1 MPLNKLEN
9 FIKNT
14 DGRTLYVNPNDLN
27 ATDSINNQGTSL
39 TEPFRTIQR
48 ALIES
53 ARFSYVRGENNDLI
67 ERTTI
72 LVYPGEHPID
82 NRPGYGIRTV
92 NNNPVAVTPSGELVD
107 PFLAFNITADSNFDI
122 ESPNNILHR
131 FNSIFGGVII
141 PRGTSIVGMD
151 LRKTKIRPLYV
162 PNPTDPEVPDSAIF
176 RITGTCYFWQFTIF
190 DGREDGVVFTD
201 PRDFSENNQS
211 VPTFSHHKLTAFEY
225 ADGVNVAIA
234 NGFELTDLAMYYSK
248 LSNAYNEA
256 SGRPIDEKY
265 PDDPDGFAPQRPEFE
280 IVGAFA
286 TDPVRITRIISGDG
300 VTPEAPVTVDCA
312 TPHNL
317 SVGTPI
323 KIRGVAVDDYNVS
336 TKVTT
341 IQSPTRF
348 KYSLSFVRPNLP
360 AEPSVS
366 SATVTV
372 ETDTVTGASPYIF
385 NCSMRSVWGINGM
398 HADGSKATGFRSM
411 VVAQFTAIS
420 LQKDDRSFVKYNNQ
434 ARRYDG
440 INYKVVRGAELSAQS
455 SSTNTAT
462 VYHLDPN
469 AIYRPG
475 WGTTHIKMT
484 NDAVI
489 QIVSVFAIGFNQHFF
504 AGTGADASIT
514 NSNSNF
520 GQFALLSNGFK
531 NNAFSK
537 DDKGFITHVI
547 TPRSPFN
554 PEREQVE
561 IVDWVNIDFEATRTI
576 AIPAQIY
583 LKGFQNREDLPPGV
597 TQGFKIGARY
607 DEFIYQPTSTVGL
620 IPTATPRMPEVRIGP
635 GNNVA
640 AGTEVGRKV
649 YPVISG
655 PVNSTLTLPAHG
667 LLQGEKIRIFSAIG
681 DLPENISKATLY
693 YANVLDS
700 QNIRLSTS
708 EANAFNNV
716 FVQIFGGTELRI
728 ESRVN
733 DKNPGD
739 AGHPLQYDEVN
750 GQWFVFTE
758 GNSPLFRYIR
768 DNPDSEDGD
777 DFISYF
783 ERKSD
788 NRSLD
793 DKLYRLRYVI
803 PKEALNAKP
812 PTPGYVIQS
821 SSTTGALTSDDFEKT
836 TLQIDDYEYNRNPR
850 YIVECKVAGNNR
862 EVEVRSE
869 MPHNLNVNDKINI
882 INVVST
888 DNPEGFAGR
897 GYNGEFLVTNI
908 DDARNFRY
916 SLTDLNNFT
925 RTPGQFTNDTNDRN
939 ILLPRFQRKDAQIN
953 AFVYRIDTIIDFEE
967 GIRDGIYH
975 LYLVN
980 GGNKVTETF
989 SDRAYNQPIEDLYP
1003 QLDLDNLRPN
1013 PPSTSTFA
1021 NRFPLG
1027 RTTIDEQQNSIT
1039 RETIDRVIT
1048 ARGASV
1054 IQSTSDG
1061 APETD
1066 GSFETTIL
1074 FEREHDFNRLFGYT
1088 TLRGGSGYTDGLFY
1102 NIKLLSDFGTN
1113 WKGATAEITVISG
1126 AVTKLTIMDTGSGYS
1141 PGETIAIDP
1150 NDIGGG
1156 TGAEI
1161 DVTAK
1166 DVGDNTNTILQI
1178 TGAGS
1183 KYEDSYVYITD
1194 VKDNERIGVARTA
1207 GSPQI
1212 VAGMYAFPTDSAT
1225 GIVTYSYNSS
1235 ERVSTFTA
1243 DPAQGFGLNRGQ
1255 TFVVYD
1261 SEKALVGQYF
1271 VSGITSPN
1279 VMTAITENDLS
1290 QGGTRTLTLI
1300 GKTGIEDNDAST
1312 GPQGENIQTRGTTL
1326 FDLGTAY
1333 LKADTSSNTAIRFRP
1348 KEDALGVAQKLRL
1361 GQYIQ
1366 VGSEIMRIA
1375 SSNATGSQQDTLEVI
1390 RGAFG
1395 SNITNH
1401 PTNSKV
1407 RTIRAEAIE
1416 LRRPAI
1422 LRASGHTFEYIGYG
1436 PGNYS
1441 VALPQLQIKQLP
1453 DNEIYLVQA
1462 QELSCGQV
1470 VYTGMSDN
1478 GDFYIGNIKYSATSG
1493 TQTTFDI
1500 PIPTIAGQLA
1510 SSNSVVF
1517 DEVIINRRLFVG
1529 GGETKEI
1536 LSQFDGPVKFTNSVV
1551 IQDRLTVSDVA
1562 SLFEVVVNSPKA
1574 STAPTNGALQ
1584 VRGGV
1589 GIEGD
1594 LFLGGGLEVLGDVDF
1609 KANVAIG
1616 LTLTVGS
1623 DIIGGEDLI
1632 IAGDGNFGGD
1642 VILDD
1647 IDSKLVTNVI
1657 EAVDGNSDMYLWSNQ
1672 GSGEI
1677 EVGATGDAKT
1687 IFKTTKP
1694 GSGEGG
1700 EDDIAN
1706 SDGGVD
1712 FKGSIVV
1719 REKCIAKEFI
1729 GDGLGKPGSIIMW
1742 AGNTGNIP
1750 KGYLLCNGATLN
1762 TSSYNKLFKAIGYQ
1776 WGGGGSNFRI
1786 PDLRDKFVVAAGSS
1800 YSVGQTGGANNVTL
1814 NVNNIP
1820 SHNHGQTDDK
1830 TYNHGHNIGVTVNN
1844 GNANH
1849 GHPANS
1855 NNEGQHRHPANT
1867 GDGGAHGHSLDINNN
1882 GGHNH
1887 NAGMNSAGGH
1897 NHRYNSP
1904 NRNSQEVQRGG
1915 RRDFVTDRGGANT
1928 GNNGSHTH
1936 PVNIGNNG
1944 GHGHSGR
1951 ASQQSDHSHNVRLDS
1966 NGDHKHPI
1974 SITGSNATHKHPAN
1988 GTASNDTY
1996 THRHNTGPA
2005 GGNGAHE
2012 NRPPFFALCYIIQF
2026 K

>member
-27 ATDSINNQGTSL
+27 ATDSITNQGTSL

-122 ESPNNILHR
+122 ESPNNVLHR
-131 FNSIFGGVII
+131 FNSIHGGVVV

-162 PNPTDPEVPDSAIF
+162 PNPTDPEVPNSAIF
-176 RITGTCYFWQFTIF
+176 RITGTCYFWQFTVF
-190 DGREDGVVFTD
+190 DGREDGLVFTD

-225 ADGVNVAIA
+225 ADGVNPAIA
-234 NGFELTDLAMYYSK
+234 NGFELTDLQMYYSK

-265 PDDPDGFAPQRPEFE
+265 PADPDGFAPQRPEFE

-300 VTPEAPVTVDCA
+300 VTPEAPVTVDTA

-323 KIRGVAVDDYNVS
+323 KIRGVAVDDYNIS

-385 NCSMRSVWGINGM
+385 NVSMRSVWGINGM

-434 ARRYDG
+434 ARRFDG
-440 INYKVVRGAELSAQS
+440 INYKVVRGAELSAQA

-462 VYHLDPN
+462 VYHLDPE
-469 AIYRPG
+469 AQYRPG

-520 GQFALLSNGFK
+520 GQFALLSDGFK
-531 NNAFSK
+531 NDAFSK
-537 DDKGFITHVI
+537 DDKGFITHII

-554 PEREQVE
+554 PETDQVE
-561 IVDWVNIDFEATRTI
+561 KVDWTNIDFEATNRI
-576 AIPAQIY
+576 AIPAQLY
-583 LKGFQNREDLPPGV
+583 LKGFKNREDTPPGV

-607 DEFIYQPTSTVGL
+607 DEKLYQPTSTDNF
-620 IPTATPRMPEVRIGP
+620 IPSAIPFMPEVRIGP

-640 AGTEVGRKV
+640 SGSFTGRKV
-649 YPVISG
+649 YEVKSG
-655 PVNSTLTLPAHG
+655 PINSTLTLPAHG
-667 LLQGEKIRIFSAIG
+667 LLQGEKIRIFSANG
-681 DLPENISKATLY
+681 DLPENVEKATLY
-693 YANVLDS
+693 YANVLDN

-716 FVQIFGGTELRI
+716 FVQIYGGSDMRI

-739 AGHPLQYDEVN
+739 AGHPLQYDEIN
-750 GQWFVFTE
+750 EQWFLFTQ
-758 GNSPLFRYIR
+758 GNSPIYQYIKN
-768 DNPDSEDGD
+768 NPTSNDGD

-783 ERKSD
+783 ERESD
-788 NRSLD
+788 NRALD
-793 DKLYRLRYVI
+793 DKLYRVRYVI
-803 PKEALNAKP
+803 PKEAQNAKP
-812 PTPGYVIQS
+812 PTPGYIVQA
-821 SSTTGALTSDDFEKT
+821 SSTTGALSSDDFEKT
-836 TLQIDDYEYNRNPR
+836 TLDIDDYEYERNPR
-850 YIVECKVAGNNR
+850 YIVEAKVAGNNR
-862 EVEVRSE
+862 EVEVRCE
-869 MPHNLNVNDKINI
+869 LPHNLQIGDKVNMLNI
-882 INVVST
+882 IST
-888 DNPEGFAGR
+888 DNPDGFTGR

-916 SLTDLNNFT
+916 SLTDVNNFT
-925 RTPGQFTNDTNDRN
+925 RTPGAFQNDTNDRN
-939 ILLPRFQRKDAQIN
+939 ILLPRFQRKNNQIN
-953 AFVYRIDTIIDFEE
+953 AFVYRTDTIIDFEE

-989 SDRAYNQPIEDLYP
+989 TERAYNQPIEDLYP

-1013 PPSTSTFA
+1013 PPSSSTFA
-1021 NRFPLG
+1021 NRNPLG
-1027 RTTIDEQQNSIT
+1027 RVTIDEQQNSIT
-1039 RETIDRVIT
+1039 RETIDK
-1048 ARGASV
+1048 V
-1054 IQSTSDG
+1054 IQSRGTDVVQSSSDG
-1061 APETD
+1061 APELD
-1066 GSFETTIL
+1066 GSFETVIT
-1074 FEREHDFNRLFGYT
+1074 FEREHDFNGLYGYT
-1088 TLRGGSGYTDGLFY
+1088 TLRGGSGYTDGVFY
-1102 NIKLLSDFGTN
+1102 NVKLLSNFGTQ
-1113 WKGATAEITVISG
+1113 WKGATAEVTIISG
-1126 AVTKLTIMDTGSGYS
+1126 AITKLTIMDHGSGYNS
-1141 PGETIAIDP
+1141 SETISIDP

-1166 DVGDNTNTILQI
+1166 DVIDNTNTVVQL
-1178 TGAGS
+1178 TGMGS
-1183 KYEDSYVYITD
+1183 NYEDSYVYITR
-1194 VKDNERIGVARTA
+1194 VPSNNQIGVARTS
-1207 GSPQI
+1207 GSAEIIP
-1212 VAGMYAFPTDSAT
+1212 GMYCYPCDSAT
-1225 GIVTYSYNSS
+1225 GIVSYSYDAESKI
-1235 ERVSTFTA
+1235 STFTA
-1243 DPAQGFGLNRGQ
+1243 NPSNGFGLNRGQ
-1255 TFVVYD
+1255 TFIVFN
-1261 SEKALVGQYF
+1261 SERSQVGQYF
-1271 VSGITSPN
+1271 VSGIAAPN
-1279 VMTAITENDLS
+1279 VMTAVTENDLTANG
-1290 QGGTRTLTLI
+1290 QTLALVS
-1300 GKTGIEDNDAST
+1300 KTGIQDNDAST
-1312 GPQGENIQTRGTTL
+1312 GPQGENIQTRGTTF

-1333 LKADTSSNTAIRFRP
+1333 IKASTNQSTSIRFRP
-1348 KEDALGVAQKLRL
+1348 AEDALGVANKLRL

-1375 SSNATGSQQDTLEVI
+1375 SSTATGSQQDTLEVI

-1395 SNITNH
+1395 SNIANH
-1401 PTNSKV
+1401 PPNSKV

-1441 VALPQLQIKQLP
+1441 VALPQLQVKQLP

-1551 IQDRLTVSDVA
+1551 IQDRLSVSDVA
-1562 SLFEVVVNSPKA
+1562 SLFEVEVNSTKE
-1574 STAPTNGALQ
+1574 STSPFNGALQ

-1594 LFLGGGLEVLGDVDF
+1594 LNLGGELNVDGDVDF
-1609 KANVAIG
+1609 GANVAIG
-1616 LTLTVGS
+1616 LTLTVQE
-1623 DIIGGEDLI
+1623 DIIGNSDLI
-1632 IAGDGNFGGD
+1632 IAGDGIFSGD
-1642 VILDD
+1642 VILTNPDD
-1647 IDSKLVTNVI
+1647 GEVVTNLVR
-1657 EAVDGNSDMYLWSNQ
+1657 ATDGDKVMKLWWNQ
-1672 GSGEI
+1672 GQGEI
-1677 EVGATGDAKT
+1677 EVGATGDSKT
-1687 IFKTTKP
+1687 IFNVTKP

-1700 EDDIAN
+1700 EDDIDN

-1712 FKGSIVV
+1712 IKGSLVV

-1742 AGNTGNIP
+1742 AGNTSNIP

-1762 TSSYNKLFKAIGYQ
+1762 RSSYNKLYKAIGNQ
-1776 WGGGGSNFRI
+1776 WGGSGDNFKI
-1786 PDLRDKFVVAAGSS
+1786 PDLRDRFIVAAGGA
-1800 YSVGQTGGANNVTL
+1800 YNVGQTGGANNVTL
-1814 NVNNIP
+1814 TEAQMPN
-1820 SHNHGQTDDK
+1820 HNHGGTSSA
-1830 TYNHGHNIGVTVNN
+1830 NHNHSHNIGVSVNNANANHNHGGEANGAGSHGHTGNTNNQGGHQHGGTTATEGRHAHSGNTDSDGRHDHRYDKPDNAREGDSGNNQRANSVSRSSTDSDGSHSHSFNTDSDGSHQHNFNTSGAGGHAHNVGVSAVGNHGHDLRINSANAGHSHNAN
-1844 GNANH
+1844 GNASTDN
-1849 GHPANS
+1849 
-1855 NNEGQHRHPANT
+1855 
-1867 GDGGAHGHSLDINNN
+1867 
-1882 GGHNH
+1882 
-1887 NAGMNSAGGH
+1887 
-1897 NHRYNSP
+1897 YN
-1904 NRNSQEVQRGG
+1904 
-1915 RRDFVTDRGGANT
+1915 
-1928 GNNGSHTH
+1928 
-1936 PVNIGNNG
+1936 
-1944 GHGHSGR
+1944 
-1951 ASQQSDHSHNVRLDS
+1951 HSHNTS
-1966 NGDHKHPI
+1966 SKG
-1974 SITGSNATHKHPAN
+1974 GSN
-1988 GTASNDTY
+1988 
-1996 THRHNTGPA
+1996 
-2005 GGNGAHE
+2005 AHE
-2012 NRPPFFALCYIIQF
+2012 NRPPYFALCFIIQF

>member
-27 ATDSINNQGTSL
+27 ATDSITNQGTSL

-122 ESPNNILHR
+122 ESPNNVLHR
-131 FNSIFGGVII
+131 FNSIYGGVVV

-176 RITGTCYFWQFTIF
+176 RITGTCYFWQFTVF
-190 DGREDGVVFTD
+190 DGREDGLVFTD

-225 ADGVNVAIA
+225 ADGVNPAIA

-265 PDDPDGFAPQRPEFE
+265 PTDPDGFAPQRPEFE

-300 VTPEAPVTVDCA
+300 VTPEAPVTVDTA

-323 KIRGVAVDDYNVS
+323 KIRGVAVDDYNIS

-385 NCSMRSVWGINGM
+385 NVSMRSVWGINGM
-398 HADGSKATGFRSM
+398 HADGSRATGFRSM

-434 ARRYDG
+434 ARRFDG
-440 INYKVVRGAELSAQS
+440 INYKIVRGAELSAQA

-462 VYHLDPN
+462 VYHLDPE
-469 AIYRPG
+469 AQYRPG

-520 GQFALLSNGFK
+520 GQFALLSDGFK

-537 DDKGFITHVI
+537 DDKGFITHII

-554 PEREQVE
+554 PETDQVE
-561 IVDWVNIDFEATRTI
+561 KVDWTNIDFEATARI
-576 AIPAQIY
+576 AIPAQLY
-583 LKGFQNREDLPPGV
+583 LKGFKNREDTPPGV
-597 TQGFKIGARY
+597 TQGFKVGARY
-607 DEFIYQPTSTVGL
+607 DEQVYQPISTSDTF
-620 IPTATPRMPEVRIGP
+620 IPTAIPIMPEVRIGP

-640 AGTEVGRKV
+640 AGSFTGRKV
-649 YPVISG
+649 YEVKSG
-655 PVNSTLTLPAHG
+655 PINSTLTLPAHG
-667 LLQGEKIRIFSAIG
+667 LLQGEKIRIFSANG
-681 DLPENISKATLY
+681 DLPENVSRATLY
-693 YANVLDS
+693 YANVLDN

-716 FVQIFGGTELRI
+716 FVQIYGGSDMRI

-733 DKNPGD
+733 DKNPND
-739 AGHPLQYDEVN
+739 AGHPLQFDEIN
-750 GQWFVFTE
+750 EQWFLFTQ
-758 GNSPLFRYIR
+758 GNSPIYQYIKN
-768 DNPDSEDGD
+768 NPTSNDGD

-783 ERKSD
+783 ERESD
-788 NRSLD
+788 NRALD
-793 DKLYRLRYVI
+793 DKLYRVRYVI
-803 PKEALNAKP
+803 PKEAQNAKP
-812 PTPGYVIQS
+812 PTPGYVVQA

-836 TLQIDDYEYNRNPR
+836 TLSIDDYEYDRNPR
-850 YIVECKVAGNNR
+850 YIVEAKVAGNNR
-862 EVEVRSE
+862 EIEVRCE
-869 MPHNLNVNDKINI
+869 MPHNLQSGDEVNILNI
-882 INVVST
+882 VST
-888 DNPEGFAGR
+888 DNPDGFSGR
-897 GYNGEFLVTNI
+897 GYNGQFEVTNI

-916 SLTDLNNFT
+916 SITDLNNFT
-925 RTPGQFTNDTNDRN
+925 RTPGAFENDTNDRN
-939 ILLPRFQRKDAQIN
+939 ILLPRFQRKNNQVN
-953 AFVYRIDTIIDFEE
+953 AFVYRIDTIVDFDE

-989 SDRAYNQPIEDLYP
+989 TERAYNQPIEDLYP

-1013 PPSTSTFA
+1013 PPATSTFA
-1021 NRFPLG
+1021 NRNPLG

-1039 RETIDRVIT
+1039 RETLDK
-1048 ARGASV
+1048 V
-1054 IQSTSDG
+1054 IQSRGTDVVKSYSDG
-1061 APETD
+1061 AAELD
-1066 GSFETTIL
+1066 GSFETVIT
-1074 FEREHDFNRLFGYT
+1074 FEREHDFNGLFGYT
-1088 TLRGGSGYTDGLFY
+1088 TLRGGSGYTDGVFY
-1102 NIKLLSDFGTN
+1102 NVKLLSNFGTL
-1113 WKGATAEITVISG
+1113 WKGATAEVTIISG
-1126 AVTKLTIMDTGSGYS
+1126 AITKLNIMDHGSGYNS
-1141 PGETIAIDP
+1141 SETISIDP

-1161 DVTAK
+1161 DVSAK
-1166 DVGDNTNTILQI
+1166 DVVDNTNTIVQL
-1178 TGAGS
+1178 TGKGS
-1183 KYEDSYVYITD
+1183 NYPDQYVYITRVPSND
-1194 VKDNERIGVARTA
+1194 QIGVARTS
-1207 GSPQI
+1207 GNGDI
-1212 VAGMYAFPTDSAT
+1212 IEGMYCFPTDSAV
-1225 GIVTYSYNSS
+1225 GIVSYTYDTATKT
-1235 ERVSTFTA
+1235 STFTA
-1243 DPAQGFGLNRGQ
+1243 NPSTGFGLNRGQ
-1255 TFVVYD
+1255 TFLVFN
-1261 SEKALVGQYF
+1261 SARSLVGQYF

-1279 VMTAITENDLS
+1279 VMTSITENDLTANG
-1290 QGGTRTLTLI
+1290 QTIALV
-1300 GKTGIEDNDAST
+1300 GKTGLQDNDAST
-1312 GPQGENIQTRGTTL
+1312 GPQGENIQTRGTTF

-1333 LKADTSSNTAIRFRP
+1333 IKASTNQSTSIRFRP
-1348 KEDALGVAQKLRL
+1348 AEDALGVANKLRL

-1375 SSNATGSQQDTLEVI
+1375 SSTATGSQQDTLEVI

-1395 SNITNH
+1395 SNIQNH

-1407 RTIRAEAIE
+1407 RTIRPEAIE

-1441 VALPQLQIKQLP
+1441 VALPQLQVKQLP

-1551 IQDRLTVSDVA
+1551 IQDRLSVSDVA
-1562 SLFEVVVNSPKA
+1562 SLFEVEVNSTKP
-1574 STAPTNGALQ
+1574 STSPFNGALQ

-1594 LFLGGGLEVLGDVDF
+1594 LNLGGQLNVDGDVDF
-1609 KANVAIG
+1609 KANVSVG
-1616 LTLTVGS
+1616 LTLTVGG
-1623 DIIGGEDLI
+1623 DIIGEEDLI
-1632 IAGDGNFGGD
+1632 IAGDGIFSGD
-1642 VILDD
+1642 VILTDPDD
-1647 IDSKLVTNVI
+1647 GKVVTNFI
-1657 EAVDGNSDMYLWSNQ
+1657 EATDGNKDMKIWYNQ
-1672 GSGEI
+1672 GTAEI
-1677 EVGATGDAKT
+1677 SVGAAGDKKV
-1687 IFKTTKP
+1687 IFETTKP

-1712 FKGSIVV
+1712 IKGSLVV

-1742 AGNTGNIP
+1742 AGNTSNIP

-1762 TSSYNKLFKAIGYQ
+1762 TSTYSKLYKAIGNQ
-1776 WGGGGSNFRI
+1776 WGGSGGNFKI
-1786 PDLRDKFVVAAGSS
+1786 PDLRDRFIVAAGSA
-1800 YSVGQTGGANNVTL
+1800 YSVGQKGGANNVTL
-1814 NVNNIP
+1814 TESQMPN
-1820 SHNHGQTDDK
+1820 HNHGSTSSA
-1830 TYNHGHNIGVTVNN
+1830 NHNHSHNINVNVAA
-1844 GNANH
+1844 GDANH
-1849 GHPANS
+1849 AHGGEARGAGAHSHNGNS
-1855 NNEGQHRHPANT
+1855 NNTGNHNHGGNAGTEGRHSHTGRTESEGRHSHEYERADNARDSDGGNNQRCNKLSDANT
-1867 GDGGAHGHSLDINNN
+1867 ESDGNHSHSFTTDSD

-1887 NAGMNSAGGH
+1887 NLSLNSGGGHSHSINISGSNNHGHDLNVNANSA
-1897 NHRYNSP
+1897 R
-1904 NRNSQEVQRGG
+1904 
-1915 RRDFVTDRGGANT
+1915 
-1928 GNNGSHTH
+1928 
-1936 PVNIGNNG
+1936 
-1944 GHGHSGR
+1944 
-1951 ASQQSDHSHNVRLDS
+1951 HSHN
-1966 NGDHKHPI
+1966 
-1974 SITGSNATHKHPAN
+1974 AN
-1988 GTASNDTY
+1988 GNASTDSYN
-1996 THRHNTGPA
+1996 HSHNTSSKG
-2005 GGNGAHE
+2005 GGNAHE
-2012 NRPPFFALCYIIQF
+2012 NRPPYFALCFIIQF

>member
-27 ATDSINNQGTSL
+27 ATDSITNQGTSL

-107 PFLAFNITADSNFDI
+107 PFLAFNITSDSNFDI
-122 ESPNNILHR
+122 ESPNNVLYR
-131 FNSIFGGVII
+131 YNSIYGGVVV

-162 PNPTDPEVPDSAIF
+162 PNPTDPEAPDSAIF

-211 VPTFSHHKLTAFEY
+211 TPSFSHHKLTAFEY
-225 ADGVNVAIA
+225 ADGVNPAIA
-234 NGFELTDLAMYYSK
+234 NGFELTDLQMYYSK

-265 PDDPDGFAPQRPEFE
+265 PSDPDGFAPQRPEFE

-286 TDPVRITRIISGDG
+286 TDPIRITRLISGDG
-300 VTPEAPVTVDCA
+300 VTPEAPITVDTA
-312 TPHNL
+312 TPHEL

-323 KIRGVAVDDYNVS
+323 KIRGVAVDDYNIS

-385 NCSMRSVWGINGM
+385 NVSMRSVWGINGM

-440 INYKVVRGAELSAQS
+440 INYKTVKGAELSAQA

-462 VYHLDPN
+462 VYHLDPE
-469 AIYRPG
+469 AIYRPE

-504 AGTGADASIT
+504 AGSGADASIT

-520 GQFALLSNGFK
+520 GQFSLLANGFK

-537 DDKGFITHVI
+537 DDKGFITHLI

-554 PEREQVE
+554 PESDQVE
-561 IVDWVNIDFEATRTI
+561 IVDWTNIDFEATNNI
-576 AIPAQIY
+576 AIPSQLY
-583 LKGFQNREDLPPGV
+583 LKGFKNREDTPPGV

-607 DEFIYQPTSTVGL
+607 DELLFQPTSDTAVK
-620 IPTATPRMPEVRIGP
+620 PSATPRMPNVRIGP
-635 GNNVA
+635 GNNLA
-640 AGTEVGRKV
+640 SGDSVGRKV
-649 YPVISG
+649 YQVLSG
-655 PVNSTLTLPAHG
+655 PINSTLTLPAHG
-667 LLQGEKIRIFSAIG
+667 LLNGEKIRIFSSIG
-681 DLPENISKATLY
+681 DLPENVARATLY
-693 YANVLDS
+693 HANVLDS
-700 QNIRLSTS
+700 ENIRLSTS

-716 FVQIFGGTELRI
+716 FVQIYGGTDLRV

-739 AGHPLQYDEVN
+739 AGHPLQYDEIN
-750 GQWFVFTE
+750 SQWFLFTE
-758 GNSPLFRYIR
+758 GNSGIYQYIKN
-768 DNPDSEDGD
+768 NPTSNDGN
-777 DFISYF
+777 DFISQF

-793 DKLYRLRYVI
+793 DKLYRVRYVI

-812 PTPGYVIQS
+812 PTPGYIIQS

-836 TLQIDDYEYNRNPR
+836 TLKIDDYEYDRNTR
-850 YIVECKVAGNNR
+850 YIVNCKVAGNNK
-862 EVEVRSE
+862 EVEVRTE
-869 MPHNLNVNDKINI
+869 KPHNLNIGDKILI
-882 INVVST
+882 TNVEST
-888 DNPEGFAGR
+888 DNPSAFQGR
-897 GYNGEFLVTNI
+897 GYDGEFLVTNI

-916 SLTDLNNFT
+916 SLTDITNFT
-925 RTPGQFTNDTNDRN
+925 RTPGNFTNDTNDRN
-939 ILLPRFQRKDAQIN
+939 ILLPRFSRKDGQIN
-953 AFVYRIDTIIDFEE
+953 AFVYRIDVIVDFQE
-967 GIRDGIYH
+967 GIRDGVYH

-980 GGNKVTETF
+980 GGNKVDETF
-989 SDRAYNQPIEDLYP
+989 TSRAYNQPIEDLYP

-1013 PPSTSTFA
+1013 PPSSTTFA
-1021 NRFPLG
+1021 NRAPLG

-1039 RETIDRVIT
+1039 RETIDRVMS
-1048 ARGASV
+1048 ARNLNLV
-1054 IQSTSDG
+1054 KSTSDG
-1061 APETD
+1061 APEVD
-1066 GSFETTIL
+1066 GSFETTVQ
-1074 FEREHDFNRLFGYT
+1074 FEREHTFNKLYGFT
-1088 TLRGGSGYTDGLFY
+1088 TLRGGSGYTDGTFY
-1102 NIKLLSDFGTN
+1102 NVKLLSNFGTN
-1113 WKGATAEITVISG
+1113 WKGATAEVTIISG
-1126 AVTKLTIMDTGSGYS
+1126 AITKLVIMDNGSGYQNN
-1141 PGETIAIDP
+1141 ETISIDP
-1150 NDIGGG
+1150 TDIGGG

-1161 DVTAK
+1161 DLTAK
-1166 DVGDNTNTILQI
+1166 DVTNNINTIVQT
-1178 TGAGS
+1178 TGAGGNY
-1183 KYEDSYVYITD
+1183 KDSYVYLTD
-1194 VKDNERIGVARTA
+1194 VVDEVTIGVARTS
-1207 GSPQI
+1207 GSAPI
-1212 VAGMYAFPTDSAT
+1212 VAGMYAYPCDSGT
-1225 GIVTYSYNSS
+1225 SVVTYSYDPI
-1235 ERVSTFTA
+1235 EQLSTFTA
-1243 DPAQGFGLNRGQ
+1243 SPNTGFGLNRGQ
-1255 TFVVYD
+1255 TFVVYNN
-1261 SEKALVGQYF
+1261 ERAQVGQFF
-1271 VSGITSPN
+1271 VSEITSPN
-1279 VMTAITENDLS
+1279 VMRAITQRDL
-1290 QGGTRTLTLI
+1290 QADGTTVALL
-1300 GKTGIEDNDAST
+1300 GKTGLEDNDAST
-1312 GPQGENIQTRGTTL
+1312 GPQGENIQTRGSTF
-1326 FDLGTAY
+1326 FDLGTLY
-1333 LKADTSSNTAIRFRP
+1333 IKQNTSSSTSLRFRP
-1348 KEDALGVAQKLRL
+1348 AEDVAGVANKLRL

-1375 SSNATGSQQDTLEVI
+1375 SSSATGSQQDTLQVI

-1407 RTIRAEAIE
+1407 RTIDPLAIE
-1416 LRRPAI
+1416 LRRSSI

-1441 VALPQLQIKQLP
+1441 TALPQLQVKQLP
-1453 DNEIYLVQA
+1453 DNEVYLVQA

-1551 IQDRLTVSDVA
+1551 IQDRLSVSDVA
-1562 SLFEVVVNSPKA
+1562 SLFEVEVNSLKP
-1574 STAPTNGALQ
+1574 STSPTNGALH
-1584 VRGGV
+1584 VRGGA

-1594 LFLGGGLEVLGDVDF
+1594 LYLGGGLDVLGDVDF
-1609 KANVAIG
+1609 RANVSVG
-1616 LTLTVGS
+1616 LTLTVGE
-1623 DIIGGEDLI
+1623 DIIGGKDLI
-1632 IAGDGNFGGD
+1632 IAGDGIFSGD
-1642 VILDD
+1642 VILTNPDD
-1647 IDSKLVTNVI
+1647 GEVVTNLVR
-1657 EAVDGNSDMYLWSNQ
+1657 ATDGNKVMKLWWNQ

-1677 EVGATGDAKT
+1677 EVGKTGDSKT
-1687 IFKTTKP
+1687 IFNVTKP

-1712 FKGSIVV
+1712 IKGSLVV

-1742 AGNTGNIP
+1742 GGNSSNVP
-1750 KGYLLCNGATLN
+1750 KGYILCNGATLN
-1762 TSSYNKLFKAIGYQ
+1762 RNSYNKLFKAIGYQ
-1776 WGGGGSNFRI
+1776 WGGSGDNFRI
-1786 PDLRDKFVVAAGSS
+1786 PDLRDRFIVGADAS
-1800 YSVGQTGGANNVTL
+1800 YTVGQTGGSNTVTITESQLPGHVHSINNDSNTHRHNATT
-1814 NVNNIP
+1814 NVA
-1820 SHNHGQTDDK
+1820 
-1830 TYNHGHNIGVTVNN
+1830 N
-1844 GNANH
+1844 GNA
-1849 GHPANS
+1849 
-1855 NNEGQHRHPANT
+1855 
-1867 GDGGAHGHSLDINNN
+1867 
-1882 GGHNH
+1882 
-1887 NAGMNSAGGH
+1887 
-1897 NHRYNSP
+1897 
-1904 NRNSQEVQRGG
+1904 
-1915 RRDFVTDRGGANT
+1915 
-1928 GNNGSHTH
+1928 
-1936 PVNIGNNG
+1936 
-1944 GHGHSGR
+1944 
-1951 ASQQSDHSHNVRLDS
+1951 DHSHNAGS
-1966 NGDHKHPI
+1966 EGNGAHKHTASSGPGGRHDHTLRI
-1974 SITGSNATHKHPAN
+1974 NNAGSHRHTGETDNGGAHNHEYQNNTGRTESGGGDNGGAENNSNTRSDGSHRHNVTTNNAGGHSHSGTTSSINNHDHTVSMNNNNNHSHTVNVANNSATHKHNASTDIAN
-1988 GTASNDTY
+1988 DSY
-1996 THRHNTGPA
+1996 THNHTSNSTG
-2005 GGNGAHE
+2005 GGGAHE
-2012 NRPPFFALCYIIQF
+2012 NRPPFFALCYIMQF

>member
-27 ATDSINNQGTSL
+27 ATDSITNQGTSL

-107 PFLAFNITADSNFDI
+107 PFLAFNITSDSNFDI
-122 ESPNNILHR
+122 ESPNNVLYR
-131 FNSIFGGVII
+131 YNSIYGGVVV

-162 PNPTDPEVPDSAIF
+162 PNPTDPEAPDSAIF

-211 VPTFSHHKLTAFEY
+211 TPSFSHHKLTAFEY
-225 ADGVNVAIA
+225 ADGVNPAIA
-234 NGFELTDLAMYYSK
+234 NGFELTDLQMYYSK

-265 PDDPDGFAPQRPEFE
+265 PSDPDGFAPQRPEFE

-286 TDPVRITRIISGDG
+286 TDPIRITRLISGDG
-300 VTPEAPVTVDCA
+300 VTPEAPVTVDTA
-312 TPHNL
+312 TPHEL

-323 KIRGVAVDDYNVS
+323 KIRGVAVDDYNIS

-385 NCSMRSVWGINGM
+385 NVSMRSVWGINGM

-420 LQKDDRSFVKYNNQ
+420 LQKDDRAFVKYNNQ

-440 INYKVVRGAELSAQS
+440 INYKTVKGAELSAQA

-462 VYHLDPN
+462 VYHLDPE
-469 AIYRPG
+469 AIYRPD

-504 AGTGADASIT
+504 AGSGADASIT

-520 GQFALLSNGFK
+520 GQFSLLANGFK

-537 DDKGFITHVI
+537 DDKGFITHLI

-554 PEREQVE
+554 PESDQVE
-561 IVDWVNIDFEATRTI
+561 IVDWTNIDFEATNSI
-576 AIPAQIY
+576 AIPSQLY
-583 LKGFQNREDLPPGV
+583 LKGFKNREDTPPGV

-607 DEFIYQPTSTVGL
+607 DELLFQPTSDTAVT
-620 IPTATPRMPEVRIGP
+620 PSATPKMPNVRIGP
-635 GNNVA
+635 GNNLA
-640 AGTEVGRKV
+640 SGDSVGRKV
-649 YPVISG
+649 YSVLSG

-667 LLQGEKIRIFSAIG
+667 LLNGEKVRIFSSIG
-681 DLPENISKATLY
+681 DLPENVARATLY

-700 QNIRLSTS
+700 ENIRLSTS

-716 FVQIFGGTELRI
+716 FVQIYGGTDLRV

-739 AGHPLQYDEVN
+739 AGHPLQYDEIN
-750 GQWFVFTE
+750 SQWFLFTE
-758 GNSPLFRYIR
+758 GNSGIYQYVKN
-768 DNPDSEDGD
+768 NPTSNDGN
-777 DFISYF
+777 DFISQF

-793 DKLYRLRYVI
+793 DKLYRVRYVI

-812 PTPGYVIQS
+812 PTPGYIVQS

-836 TLQIDDYEYNRNPR
+836 TLKIDDYEYDRNPR
-850 YIVECKVAGNNR
+850 YIVNCKVAGNNK
-862 EVEVRSE
+862 EVEVRTE
-869 MPHNLNVNDKINI
+869 KPHSLNIGDKILI
-882 INVVST
+882 TNVEST
-888 DNPEGFAGR
+888 DNPSAFQGR
-897 GYNGEFLVTNI
+897 GYDGEFLVTNI

-916 SLTDLNNFT
+916 SLTDVNNFT
-925 RTPGQFTNDTNDRN
+925 RTPGNFSNDTNDRN
-939 ILLPRFQRKDAQIN
+939 ILLPRFSRKDGQIN
-953 AFVYRIDTIIDFEE
+953 AFVYRIDVIVDFEE
-967 GIRDGIYH
+967 GIRDGVYH

-980 GGNKVTETF
+980 GGNKVDETF
-989 SDRAYNQPIEDLYP
+989 TSRAYNQPIEDLYP

-1013 PPSTSTFA
+1013 PPSSTTFA
-1021 NRFPLG
+1021 NRAPLG

-1039 RETIDRVIT
+1039 RETIDRVMS
-1048 ARGASV
+1048 ARNLNIV
-1054 IQSTSDG
+1054 KSTSDG
-1061 APETD
+1061 APEID
-1066 GSFETTIL
+1066 GSFETTIQ
-1074 FEREHDFNRLFGYT
+1074 FEREHVFNKLFGFT
-1088 TLRGGSGYTDGLFY
+1088 TLRGGSGYTDGTFY
-1102 NIKLLSDFGTN
+1102 NVKLLSNFGTN
-1113 WKGATAEITVISG
+1113 WKGATAEVTIISG
-1126 AVTKLTIMDTGSGYS
+1126 AITDLTIMDNGSGYQNN
-1141 PGETIAIDP
+1141 ETISIDP
-1150 NDIGGG
+1150 TDIGGG

-1161 DVTAK
+1161 DLTAK
-1166 DVGDNTNTILQI
+1166 DVSDNINTIIQT
-1178 TGAGS
+1178 TGAGGNY
-1183 KYEDSYVYITD
+1183 KDSYVYLTD
-1194 VKDNERIGVARTA
+1194 VVDEVTIGVARTT
-1207 GSPQI
+1207 GSAPI
-1212 VAGMYAFPTDSAT
+1212 VAGMYAYPCDSAT
-1225 GIVTYSYNSS
+1225 GIVTYSYDPI
-1235 ERVSTFTA
+1235 EQLSTFTA
-1243 DPAQGFGLNRGQ
+1243 SPNTGFGLNRGQ
-1255 TFVVYD
+1255 TFVVYNN
-1261 SEKALVGQYF
+1261 ERAQVGQFF
-1271 VSGITSPN
+1271 VSEITSPN
-1279 VMTAITENDLS
+1279 VMSAITQRDL
-1290 QGGTRTLTLI
+1290 QADGTTVALL
-1300 GKTGIEDNDAST
+1300 GKTGLEDNDAST
-1312 GPQGENIQTRGTTL
+1312 GPQGENIQTRGSTF
-1326 FDLGTAY
+1326 FDLGTLY
-1333 LKADTSSNTAIRFRP
+1333 IKQDTSSNTSLRFRP
-1348 KEDALGVAQKLRL
+1348 AEDVAGVANKLRL

-1375 SSNATGSQQDTLEVI
+1375 SSSATGSQQDTLQVI

-1407 RTIRAEAIE
+1407 RTIDPLAIE
-1416 LRRPAI
+1416 LRRSSI

-1441 VALPQLQIKQLP
+1441 TALPQLQVKQLP
-1453 DNEIYLVQA
+1453 DNEVYLVQA

-1551 IQDRLTVSDVA
+1551 IQDRLSVSDVA
-1562 SLFEVVVNSPKA
+1562 SIFEIEVNSLKP
-1574 STAPTNGALQ
+1574 STSPTNGALH
-1584 VRGGV
+1584 VRGGT

-1594 LFLGGGLEVLGDVDF
+1594 LNVGGELNVGGDVDF
-1609 KANVAIG
+1609 ESNVSIG
-1616 LTLTVGS
+1616 LTLTVAE
-1623 DIIGGEDLI
+1623 DIIGGKDLI
-1632 IAGDGNFGGD
+1632 IAGDGIFSGD
-1642 VILDD
+1642 VILTNPDD
-1647 IDSKLVTNVI
+1647 GEVVTNLVR
-1657 EAVDGNSDMYLWSNQ
+1657 ATDGDKVMKLWWNQ
-1672 GSGEI
+1672 GLGEI
-1677 EVGATGDAKT
+1677 EVGKTGDSKT
-1687 IFKTTKP
+1687 IFNVTKP

-1700 EDDIAN
+1700 EDDIDN

-1712 FKGSIVV
+1712 IKGSLVV

-1742 AGNTGNIP
+1742 GGNSTNVP
-1750 KGYLLCNGATLN
+1750 KGYILCNGATLN
-1762 TSSYNKLFKAIGYQ
+1762 KNSYSKLFKAIGYQ
-1776 WGGGGSNFRI
+1776 WGGTGDNFNI
-1786 PDLRDKFVVAAGSS
+1786 PDLRDRFIVGATSS
-1800 YSVGQTGGANNVTL
+1800 YTVGQKGGSNTVVLTEAQ
-1814 NVNNIP
+1814 IP
-1820 SHNHGQTDDK
+1820 
-1830 TYNHGHNIGVTVNN
+1830 GHLH
-1844 GNANH
+1844 A
-1849 GHPANS
+1849 
-1855 NNEGQHRHPANT
+1855 
-1867 GDGGAHGHSLDINNN
+1867 INNDTHV
-1882 GGHNH
+1882 HNH
-1887 NAGMNSAGGH
+1887 NAGTTIANGNATHSHNAGSAGAGSHSHSGNSNSGGRHAHSLLMNSAGSHSHRGETEGGGAH
-1897 NHRYNSP
+1897 NHEYN
-1904 NRNSQEVQRGG
+1904 NNTGRTEAGG
-1915 RRDFVTDRGGANT
+1915 GDQGGASNRANT
-1928 GNNGSHTH
+1928 RNDGDHRHNITTNND
-1936 PVNIGNNG
+1936 G
-1944 GHGHSGR
+1944 GHSHSGNT
-1951 ASQQSDHSHNVRLDS
+1951 STQSDHSHGINIGNNNNHSHNINVA
-1966 NGDHKHPI
+1966 
-1974 SITGSNATHKHPAN
+1974 SNAATHAHGAN
-1988 GTASNDTY
+1988 TNIGNDTH
-1996 THRHNTGPA
+1996 THNHTSNSTG
-2005 GGNGAHE
+2005 GGASHE
-2012 NRPPFFALCYIIQF
+2012 NRPPFFALCYIMQF